1 MNSTKKTLLA
11 AVVAGA
17 LAFGATRTMAET
29 ITVSNGAAPSL
40 VTSGPFTGDEQFNYS
55 VSFSPTAVVKDGD
68 GFLVADF
75 GGFVSASLTA
85 GTGNAPLAGD
95 FELSTPSGGG
105 VTPTGLN
112 DEVLPS
118 IIAGDDEFLNGSAPE
133 FIVDN
138 AGVGDIVLKYAGGG
152 FTGNGTTPG
161 TLNLT
166 VYSTETFVDASG
178 FSIGIDES
186 GSGGQFAADP
196 NTVDVPTPKGPPVA
210 GTPLPASSIGGG
222 LLIALLAAYKARKAR
237 LMA

>member
-1 MNSTKKTLLA
+1 MINSKKTLIA

-17 LAFGATRTMAET
+17 LAFGATRTMADT

-40 VTSGPFTGDEQFNYS
+40 VTSGPHTGDEQFNYS
-55 VSFSPTAVVKDGD
+55 ISFSPTTAINAGD
-68 GFLVADF
+68 GFLIADF
-75 GGFVSASLTA
+75 GGFAGATLSA
-85 GTGNAPLAGD
+85 GTGNAPSSSI
-95 FELSTPSGGG
+95 FTLSTPLGGG
-105 VTPTGLN
+105 VIPTGLN
-112 DEVLPS
+112 DEVNPS

-138 AGVGDIVLKYAGGG
+138 ATVGDIVYTAGSS

-161 TLNLT
+161 TLVLT

-178 FSIGIDES
+178 FSIGIDQS
-186 GSGGQFAADP
+186 GSSGQFAADP
-196 NTVDVPTPKGPPVA
+196 NTVDVPTPAAPPVA